1 MDRNAARRGAACFG
15 GLRGEAARRSG
26 QPRRRNGA
34 DREHLRQGLRA
45 GDPARSMKKN
55 VDRYRDAKAL
65 AKKVAGLFTFVA
77 TLFMQRV

>member
-1 MDRNAARRGAACFG
+1 MDRNAACRGAACFS

-65 AKKVAGLFTFVA
+65 AKKVAGLFAFVA